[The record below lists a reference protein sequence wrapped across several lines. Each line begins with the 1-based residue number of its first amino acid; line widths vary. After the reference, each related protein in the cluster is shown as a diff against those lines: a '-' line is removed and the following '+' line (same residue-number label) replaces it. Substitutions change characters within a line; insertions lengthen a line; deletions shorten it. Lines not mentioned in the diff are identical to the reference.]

1 MAAFAEEHCSGDQQQ
16 AFDVALAAT
25 EAGSNVIRHAYNPA
39 GEGMIE
45 VEAWIDGDELVV
57 EVSDHG
63 VGMPADA
70 FEAKGLGLKIIR
82 AISYL
87 TVLENAGGGTRLR
100 MTFPLPQSA

>member
-1 MAAFAEEHCSGDQQQ
+1 VAAFAEEHCSGDQQQ
-16 AFDVALAAT
+16 VFDVALAAT
-25 EAGSNVIRHAYNPA
+25 EAGSNVIRHAYTQR

-70 FEAKGLGLKIIR
+70 FEAEGLGLKLIR
-82 AISYL
+82 AISDL
-87 TVLENAGGGTRLR
+87 TVLENPGGGTRLR
-100 MTFPLPQSA
+100 MTFTLPQSA